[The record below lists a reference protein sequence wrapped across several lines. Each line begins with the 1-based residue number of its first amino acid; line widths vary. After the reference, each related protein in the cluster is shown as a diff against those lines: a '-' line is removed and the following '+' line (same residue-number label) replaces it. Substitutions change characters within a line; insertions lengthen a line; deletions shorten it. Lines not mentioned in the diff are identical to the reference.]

1 MGHQQE
7 LLIISKH
14 LTTLNGTPT
23 RTMDP
28 RWGPNTRFDNIKWD
42 TKTETIK
49 DACWNNIKSHQN
61 IY

>member
-7 LLIISKH
+7 H

-23 RTMDP
+23 RTINP
-28 RWGPNTRFDNIKWD
+28 RWESNTRSDNLKWD
-42 TKTETIK
+42 TKKETIK
-49 DACWNNIKSHQN
+49 DACWNHMNSHQK